1 MANEFL
7 TAGIKFSINSTL
19 IAGCKA
25 IPAMGSTPS
34 RKDITSFDNLRMKTY
49 KNGLIELG
57 DLNFEFWCQGD
68 NENKARAEEGKTNE
82 YKVEYPDGSADT
94 WNGTHRTYKSSAA
107 VDDVLAFTIAVT
119 AESEMEHTDA
129 TVITG

>member
-7 TAGIKFSINSTL
+7 TAGIKFNIDNVQIL
-19 IAGCKA
+19 GCKS

-34 RKDITSFDNLRMKTY
+34 RKDTTSFDNLRMKTY

-57 DLNFEFWCQGD
+57 DLNFEFWCQGK
-68 NENKARAEEGKTNE
+68 NENDARAAEGKTCT

-94 WNGTHRTYKSSAA
+94 WQGTHRTYKSAA
-107 VDDVLAFTIAVT
+107 SPDDVLSFTIAVT
-119 AESEMEHTDA
+119 AETEMEHTDA
-129 TVITG
+129 TVTG